1 MTNNEDLEFGTT
13 VSEIRKQ
20 ANLKQSDVAK
30 KLIFDTSR
38 ISRIETGELS
48 LSFQEKSA
56 LLKAINTDDA
66 NNYLVYLERTWK
78 ELDKPPFEHPQRI
91 VLYQS
96 ELKLQELKK
105 LLEEENLSNYLVGE
119 AKMHQQ
125 SLLDNVQ
132 FIQSTRHSVAYIG
145 DIGVGKTTVIC
156 TQTGLIIP
164 NNDKSEKIETVLEVG
179 AGGTTVCEVRIRQ
192 GLQYSILVEPVS
204 DTEVYKFSGELCAGI
219 KESFEGE
226 KNKKENTDF
235 DSTKGV
241 SREIDRALRN
251 MSGLIRQRQKNEEGK
266 TRTIDPLKELAK
278 TQDSVETLA
287 SEFNQRLSLWKRTRR
302 EISYDKSIGL
312 SEVEWL
318 RKTFK
323 EINNGRHNEFSLPQ
337 RIDIIIPSKPI
348 DISNYEI
355 EIVDTKGID
364 QTAIRPD
371 TQSCIDDSG
380 TLIVLCS
387 KFNDAPGTS
396 AQNLLEH
403 LKKTDQVTVLNERI
417 AILVLPYAEEAL
429 AVKDDSGDSVEDV
442 EEGYEVKAEQI
453 EMLLGKIG
461 LDNIPTHFFNSFND
475 NPIKLNKF
483 IESQLNDLRSDRV
496 KRIQSICDAVD
507 YLVENKEEES
517 VRLSQEE
524 VAKKIRIFLE
534 QNPKLPEENRDVTNY
549 LFRWMRTTH
558 PRTLWASLRRN
569 GHWGNFN
576 VYFNI
581 GNGTRQE
588 VSKDSSKLFVELD
601 NIIKNLLGDEGLQ
614 PSHSFLEEL
623 KLNWQTW
630 NSNFLNRVQ
639 RVGNQMF
646 MPSLDKSPLWNKC
659 ANLYG
664 WGYSFRDEVTQKLR
678 NWFDE
683 EQQKSLFEV
692 LNARIQIAWKEEVLN
707 QLENLIDEK

>member
-1 MTNNEDLEFGTT
+1 MINNEDLEFGTI

-20 ANLKQSDVAK
+20 AHLKQSDVAK
-30 KLIFDTSR
+30 KLTFDTSR
-38 ISRIETGELS
+38 VSRIETGEVT
-48 LSFQEKSA
+48 LSFEEKTE
-56 LLKAINTDDA
+56 LLEAIDTKEA
-66 NNYLVYLERTWK
+66 KEFAHYLGQTWE
-78 ELDKPPFEHPQRI
+78 ELDKPIFEHPQREI
-91 VLYQS
+91 LYQS
-96 ELKLQELKK
+96 EFRLQELKE
-105 LLEEENLSNYLVGE
+105 LLKEENLSNYLVGE

-145 DIGVGKTTVIC
+145 DIGVGKTTAIC

-164 NNDKSEKIETVLEVG
+164 KNDKSEKIETVLEVG

-204 DTEVYKFSGELCAGI
+204 DTEIYKFSGELCAGI
-219 KESFEGE
+219 FESE
-226 KNKKENTDF
+226 KNQKENTDF
-235 DSTKGV
+235 ESTKGV

-251 MSGLIRQRQKNEEGK
+251 MSELIRQRQKNEEGK

-278 TQDSVETLA
+278 TQDSVEALA

-323 EINNGRHNEFSLPQ
+323 EINNGRHNEFSLPK

-396 AQNLLEH
+396 AQNLLGH
-403 LKKTDQVTVLNERI
+403 LKETDQVTVLNERI

-475 NPIKLNKF
+475 NPIKLNEF

-496 KRIQSICDAVD
+496 KRIQSICDAVA

-549 LFRWMRTTH
+549 LLSWMRTTH

-646 MPSLDKSPLWNKC
+646 MPSLDKSPLWNEC

-664 WGYSFRDEVTQKLR
+664 WGSGFCYDVTKKIK

-683 EQQKSLFEV
+683 EQQEPLFKL
-692 LNARIQIAWKEEVLN
+692 LNARIQIAWEEEVLN